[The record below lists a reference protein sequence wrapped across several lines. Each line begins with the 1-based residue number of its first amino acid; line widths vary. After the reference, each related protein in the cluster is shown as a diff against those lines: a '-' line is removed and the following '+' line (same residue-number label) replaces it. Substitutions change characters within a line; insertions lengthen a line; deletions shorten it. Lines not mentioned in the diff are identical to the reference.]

1 MKILQIYR
9 HPPDAVTR
17 QLADLVSRGRQSTE
31 FPLYLSQVDYDH
43 LVHLIL
49 THDQVISWW

>member
-1 MKILQIYR
+1 MKILQVYR
-9 HPPDAVTR
+9 HPPDALTR